1 MKNFIQDNLGNT
13 KKLSTGCVTCPR
25 WYESGNKVMT
35 ENSSRVRISIIV
47 PTHKRRRYLIRL
59 LDSLKAQTCDYRS
72 FEVIV
77 VHNYTPDGTE
87 QAVAGWIKNNALAIR
102 YFRKNNRSPAAS
114 RDFGARIASGEY
126 LGFIDD
132 DCVATENWIQSA
144 IDLFDRE
151 NSGAMNHV
159 KEDGMSSLGLIQG
172 RTLPMPDQPRHLLE
186 KTVHV
191 DRQSP
196 FFENCNIFY
205 TKEAFSCVGGYSEEF
220 LEKFYGEDT
229 DLGWKVQQAG
239 FRKAFC
245 PEALVHHEVFSVSLL
260 QWLREPTYFRNL
272 PYLVR
277 KYPPLRDYMHARY
290 FLLKDTMLFYGVV
303 IGLIVS
309 PLSVWLAIL
318 FALPYLIYRYRN
330 GGRYRS
336 PLVKAARAIL
346 GIPRTM
352 VMCATLA
359 IASIRSKSVLL

>member
-1 MKNFIQDNLGNT
+1 
-13 KKLSTGCVTCPR
+13 
-25 WYESGNKVMT
+25 MT
-35 ENSSRVRISIIV
+35 ENSSQIRVSIIV

-59 LDSLKAQTCDYRS
+59 LDSLMAQTCDYRS

-77 VHNYTPDGTE
+77 VHNFTQDGTE
-87 QAVAGWIKNNALAIR
+87 QAVATWAKNNALAIR
-102 YFRKNNRSPAAS
+102 YFRKNNRSPTAS
-114 RDFGARIASGEY
+114 RDFGARIARGEY

-151 NSGAMNHV
+151 NSGATDRM
-159 KEDGMSSLGLIQG
+159 KEKHIPSLGLIQG

-186 KTVHV
+186 KT
-191 DRQSP
+191 
-196 FFENCNIFY
+196 
-205 TKEAFSCVGGYSEEF
+205 VGGYSEEF

-277 KYPPLRDYMHARY
+277 KYPQLRDYMHARY

-309 PLSVWLAIL
+309 PVSVWLAIL
-318 FALPYLIYRYRN
+318 FTLPYLIYRYRN

-352 VMCATLA
+352 VMCVTLA
-359 IASIRSKSVLL
+359 IGSIRSKSVLL